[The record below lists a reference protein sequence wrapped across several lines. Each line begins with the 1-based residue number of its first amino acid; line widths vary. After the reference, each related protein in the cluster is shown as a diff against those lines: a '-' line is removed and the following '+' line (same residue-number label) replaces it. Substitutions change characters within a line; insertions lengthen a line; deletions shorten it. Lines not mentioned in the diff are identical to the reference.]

1 MAERRAFSITDLY
14 LLLAVVIWGS
24 DYLFGKIALREI
36 SPISF
41 SAMRTII
48 STAVLIPFFVKREKD
63 WSVSVH
69 HFSWLIG
76 LALLGTFLNRVFWSI
91 GLSLTTA
98 SNSALLMATSPIF
111 VVIGSSLFVRAEV
124 TLRAAL
130 GIFLSFMGVFLVV
143 QGDWKGGV
151 MGSETF
157 RGDLI
162 IIVASILW
170 ALFTVLAKKL
180 LKEYS
185 SLKVTAYVMFIGAIL
200 FLPFL
205 PNQKGGGWSGI
216 SGLAWFSVFYVA
228 LMGNCLAY
236 FLWIRGI
243 QTIGPLRTGLY
254 QYLMPV
260 AAILLAVPLL
270 KETLSAMQIWGAA
283 VVFGGIFLARFE

>member
-1 MAERRAFSITDLY
+1 
-14 LLLAVVIWGS
+14 
-24 DYLFGKIALREI
+24 
-36 SPISF
+36 
-41 SAMRTII
+41 MRTVI
-48 STAVLIPFFVKREKD
+48 STVVLVPFFFKREKD
-63 WSVSVH
+63 WSVPAH
-69 HFSWLIG
+69 HFSWLVG

-111 VVIGSSLFVRAEV
+111 VVIGSFLLARAEV

-130 GIFLSFMGVFLVV
+130 GIFLSFMGVFLVI

-162 IIVASILW
+162 IIVASIFW

-205 PNQKGGGWSGI
+205 PNQKGGGWWEI

-228 LMGNCLAY
+228 LLGNCLAY
-236 FLWIRGI
+236 FLWMRGI
-243 QTIGPLRTGLY
+243 QTIGPVRTVLY

-260 AAILLAVPLL
+260 AAILLAVPFL
-270 KETLSAMQIWGAA
+270 KETLTVIQIWGAA